1 MALKLALCLCLI
13 GCLMLAAT
21 TEAKKNVVD
30 MDEAE
35 IQKIMDEWD
44 VSVEESLTIV

>member
-1 MALKLALCLCLI
+1 
-13 GCLMLAAT
+13 MLAAR
-21 TEAKKNVVD
+21 TEARKSVVD

-44 VSVEESLTIV
+44 VSVEENLTIV